1 MVFTTYLLA
10 KKAIDDLTSS
20 RQGIEADLNTLAG
33 EWQLLWSSKVSIY
46 IFINNSKQYFIFL
59 MSMHHLAILFLSN
72 GWLYCEI
79 FDVRI
84 NHMAVLDQT
93 CATNHV
99 LCIFVLL
106 SL

>member
-72 GWLYCEI
+72 GRLYCEI

-84 NHMAVLDQT
+84 NHMVVLDQT